1 MSLKKELEKL
11 QNKGEKDILAL
22 KTVKELDDLAHS
34 FFGRKEGALT
44 LILKQLK
51 SLSVEEKKEVGAF
64 ANEVK
69 QLLQTQIDKK
79 RSELELKEMNE
90 QLQNERI
97 DITSDLGR
105 SQKEFEGS
113 MHPHTRT
120 RRELMDLF
128 SSLGFMVYDG
138 PELGSDYYCF
148 ESLNIPSDHP
158 ARDMT
163 DTLYI
168 KDHPNWLMRAH
179 TSECQARIMQEYGA
193 PVRAVYFGRTF
204 RNEATDARHE
214 HTFYQFE
221 GLMVDKEI
229 NYSHLKYII
238 EKVAKSLFGSYVQ
251 TRFNPKFYPFV
262 EPGFSGDVTCILCE
276 GKGCGVCKQTGWLE
290 FFGAGVMHPE
300 VLRAGNI
307 DPDQFQGIAFG
318 LGSSRMTQLKFGVND
333 ARLTQS
339 ADLRFLKQF

>member
-1 MSLKKELEKL
+1 MDLKKDLEKI
-11 QNKGEKDILAL
+11 KKVAL
-22 KTVKELDDLAHS
+22 KAIEQAVDLDS
-34 FFGRKEGALT
+34 IEGIKQQYFGRKEGE
-44 LILKQLK
+44 INSILK
-51 SLSVEEKKEVGAF
+51 SLKELSVEVKREVGAF
-64 ANEVK
+64 ANDVK
-69 QLLQTQIDKK
+69 V
-79 RSELELKEMNE
+79 E
-90 QLQNERI
+90 LQNALQEKHEAIEKKEI
-97 DITSDLGR
+97 DAQLAAEWIDVTSDLGASEKR
-105 SQKEFEGS
+105 YEGS
-113 MHPHTRT
+113 LHPHTKT
-120 RRELMDLF
+120 RHELEQLF
-128 SSLGFMVYDG
+128 TSLGFMVYDG

-148 ESLNIPSDHP
+148 ETLNIPSDHP

-179 TSECQARIMQEYGA
+179 TSECQARIMQEFGA
-193 PVRAVYFGRTF
+193 PVRAVYFGRCF

-238 EKVAKSLFGSYVQ
+238 EKVAKGLFGSYVE

-276 GKGCGVCKQTGWLE
+276 GKGCSVCKHSGWLE
-290 FFGAGVMHPE
+290 FFGAGVVHPN

-318 LGSSRMTQLKFGVND
+318 FGSSRMTQLKYGIDD
-333 ARLTQS
+333 ARLAQS
-339 ADLRFLKQF
+339 GDLRFLKQF

>member
-1 MSLKKELEKL
+1 MNLKKDLEKL
-11 QNKGEKDILAL
+11 KKHAL
-22 KTVKELDDLAHS
+22 DAIATATDLEAIERIRQDY
-34 FFGRKEGALT
+34 FGRKEGQMNTMLKGLKALSDDIKRD
-44 LILKQLK
+44 LGK
-51 SLSVEEKKEVGAF
+51 F

-69 QLLQTQIDKK
+69 QELQNSLETKHEEIEKK
-79 RSELELKEMNE
+79 TINE
-90 QLQNERI
+90 QLAQESI
-97 DITSDLGR
+97 DITSTLGT
-105 SQKEFEGS
+105 SVECYEGS
-113 MHPHTRT
+113 IHPHTRT
-120 RRELMDLF
+120 RREIEKLF

-148 ESLNIPSDHP
+148 EALNIPADHP

-168 KDHPNWLMRAH
+168 KDHPTWLMRAH
-179 TSECQARIMQEYGA
+179 TSECQARIMQQYGA
-193 PVRAVYFGRTF
+193 PVRAVYFGRCF

-229 NYSHLKYII
+229 NYAHLKYML
-238 EKVAKSLFGSYVQ
+238 EKVAKSLFGSYVE

-276 GKGCGVCKQTGWLE
+276 GKGCSVCKYSGWLE
-290 FFGAGVMHPE
+290 FFGAGVVHPN

-318 LGSSRMTQLKFGVND
+318 LGSSRMTQLKYGIDD